1 MMTAGSKSLEGPARG
16 STGRAR
22 ASQASPVDEPAA
34 ASSEQRAIDT
44 GAPGAAEGAGGQ
56 EPSARDDRDHHDQSA
71 PRRVLIVDDSPSIHA
86 DFREI
91 LAPRR
96 TDSLAELDELLFGD
110 DAPVAPEAPTTEF
123 ALDFAYQGQEALTMV
138 EAATGEGR
146 PYAVCFLDVRMPP
159 GWSGPETLAHL
170 WRVDPNLQVVLC
182 TAYADL
188 SWQSLLASFARTD
201 GLLILKKP
209 FEVPEVRQMAYALSE
224 KWLLAEADRR
234 RVSELEARVRRRTR
248 ALDTANEQLR
258 HEMHERV
265 RAQHELSKRQRLE
278 SLGRLAA
285 GLGHEINNPLNCI
298 AGNVEWVLEELA
310 GRDAQAPTA
319 GATRPAEAVASPA
332 DIERALR
339 DTLQSAARIARVVRS
354 VSAFMQPVS
363 DTLEP
368 LSVNQLI
375 TDAAEAVLA
384 ARRPAD
390 SGERGAPDPS
400 TPGPATPAA
409 TPVTI
414 NPVTIDLALGEVPA
428 VLARRR
434 ELKQVFVNLIENAV
448 CALAE
453 SAPPAGSAVRV
464 VSRYEGDQRVHI
476 EVIDAG
482 VGIADDHLDKIFDPF
497 FTTRPVGEGMGL
509 GLSVCHATVTSLGG
523 TITVRPGAERGAVAA
538 VTLPALAVSEADR
551 VASQGQRRLE
561 RDRPPAGQAD
571 APPGPARVLV
581 VDDEPLIRTILQQV
595 LKGHHVRLAVN
606 GREALAEC
614 LAAEFDVIFCD
625 LMMPEV
631 TGMEF
636 HRALS
641 ATHPDRA
648 ARVVFITGGS
658 RLEDVQRFLA
668 EVPNQCLEK
677 PIENRRIRDIVHRHV
692 TQGAA

>member
-1 MMTAGSKSLEGPARG
+1 MMTAGSKSPEGPAG
-16 STGRAR
+16 GR
-22 ASQASPVDEPAA
+22 D
-34 ASSEQRAIDT
+34 QRD
-44 GAPGAAEGAGGQ
+44 GV
-56 EPSARDDRDHHDQSA
+56 SA

-91 LAPRR
+91 LAPKR

-110 DAPVAPEAPTTEF
+110 DASSVPETPTTEF
-123 ALDFAYQGQEALTMV
+123 ALDSAYQGQEALAMV
-138 EAATGEGR
+138 EAATREGR

-170 WRVDPNLQVVLC
+170 WRADPNLQVVLC

-188 SWQSLLASFARTD
+188 SWQSLLGSFTRTD

-209 FEVPEVRQMAYALSE
+209 FEVPEVRQMAHALSE

-248 ALDTANEQLR
+248 ALDAANEQLR

-310 GRDAQAPTA
+310 GRAVQVPTS
-319 GATRPAEAVASPA
+319 GATRPAEAAASPA

-339 DTLQSAARIARVVRS
+339 DTLQSAARIARIVRS

-375 TDAAEAVLA
+375 TEAAEAVLA
-384 ARRPAD
+384 ARRPEDSAD
-390 SGERGAPDPS
+390 SGAPDPS
-400 TPGPATPAA
+400 TPGSVTPAA
-409 TPVTI
+409 TPD
-414 NPVTIDLALGEVPA
+414 PVTIDLALGEVPA
-428 VLARRR
+428 VLARRQ
-434 ELKQVFVNLIENAV
+434 ELRQVFVNLIENAV

-453 SAPPAGSAVRV
+453 SMPPAGSAAVRV

-476 EVIDAG
+476 EVTDAG
-482 VGIADDHLDKIFDPF
+482 VGIAADHLDKLFDPF

-509 GLSVCHATVTSLGG
+509 GLSICHATVTSLGG
-523 TITVRPGAERGAVAA
+523 TITVRPGAERGAVAT
-538 VTLPALAVSEADR
+538 VDLPALAVAEANR
-551 VASQGQRRLE
+551 AASQEQRRSE
-561 RDRPPAGQAD
+561 RDRPPANPVD
-571 APPGPARVLV
+571 ALSGPARVLV
-581 VDDEPLIRTILQQV
+581 VDDEPLIRAILQQV
-595 LKGHHVRLAVN
+595 LKGHDVRLAVN

-641 ATHPDRA
+641 ATHPERA

-658 RLEDVQRFLA
+658 RLDDVQKFLA

-677 PIENRRIRDIVHRHV
+677 PIENRRIRDIVKRHV
-692 TQGAA
+692 TRGAA